1 MNIRH
6 FAAAALVL
14 AGLGTANAA
23 QAQQAEVANAVVMT
37 VGQWIA
43 AQGNAALIQVREDM
57 KRDALKHVGPYL
69 PQRSD
74 AVKDQDAVAQK
85 PAAL

>member
-6 FAAAALVL
+6 IAAALVV
-14 AGLGTANAA
+14 AGLGTAHAA
-23 QAQQAEVANAVVMT
+23 QAQQAEVTNAVVMT

-57 KRDALKHVGPYL
+57 KRDALKHVDPYL
-69 PQRSD
+69 PQPSG
-74 AVKDQDAVAQK
+74 AVNEQDSGAQK
-85 PAAL
+85 SVAR